1 MPIDRMKRG
10 LAAAVLFASIAALG
24 GCSSTIADYTLPADA
39 PARARDSSGYLPVH
53 DLPPDRS
60 EQTMK
65 PADQA
70 KMEAELKA
78 ARERQATAAAQNA
91 AAAGDAAAANAAA
104 GK

>member
-1 MPIDRMKRG
+1 MPIDRMMRG
-10 LAAAVLFASIAALG
+10 LAAAALFASMAALG

-39 PARARDSSGYLPVH
+39 PARAKDASGYLPVH

-65 PADQA
+65 PSDQA
-70 KMEAELKA
+70 KLEAELKA
-78 ARERQATAAAQNA
+78 AREHQATAAAQNA
-91 AAAGDAAAANAAA
+91 AAAGDVAAANAAA